1 MRDPRRIGPV
11 LEVIRIVWQA
21 NPDMRLMQLLLNLE
35 DGHSDLWYL
44 EDDQLIERLVGLYL
58 GEIVDTPFTP

>member
-58 GEIVDTPFTP
+58 GKIVDTPLTP